1 MQHAPAGEQGVSTQH
16 NQLPFSTVRAADN
29 KAPLLSTEQGKQSV
43 AAIKDLHRGDD
54 LIETLVDPVLHLFR
68 DTNF

>member
-1 MQHAPAGEQGVSTQH
+1 
-16 NQLPFSTVRAADN
+16 LPFSTVRAADN